1 MPGLSDVY
9 RELTPAERGRHI
21 PGQIFWIPAYIS
33 MSDYYVVRI
42 GYWDRL
48 ADISTARFR
57 IEKKNL
63 SELGKGSD
71 LYDHMPIPELK
82 LRADEELVVKK
93 VKRRPAVLVLREGL
107 NPRRVATH
115 AAGIGH
121 KPNPDTHVFAPVLS
135 LRKEENIG
143 GDYPSVFIEKV
154 INGSLPEFIH
164 LPAEGT
170 VIRNESMAL
179 LTHLQSHAAAVVEAT
194 KLCLQALYFGAA
206 LETFWQDLEGQI
218 LM

>member
-9 RELTPAERGRHI
+9 RELSPAERSRHI

-33 MSDYYVVRI
+33 MSDYYVIRI

-48 ADISTARFR
+48 APISDARFR
-57 IEKKNL
+57 IEKRNL
-63 SELGKGSD
+63 TELGKEND

-115 AAGIGH
+115 ATGVGQQ
-121 KPNPDTHVFAPVLS
+121 PNPDTHVFAPVVS
-135 LRKEENIG
+135 LRKEENLG
-143 GDYPSVFIEKV
+143 HDYPQAFIEKV
-154 INGSLPEFIH
+154 VSGILPEFIH
-164 LPAEGT
+164 LPVEGT

-179 LTHLQSHAAAVVEAT
+179 LTHLQSHSAAVVEAT
-194 KLCLQALYFGAA
+194 RLCLQPLYLAAA
-206 LETFWQDLEGQI
+206 LETFWQDLEAQV
-218 LM
+218 LH